1 MHTTCLHQSQFI
13 VHRFDTSPWIEFDL
27 TESTLVSGVITQGF
41 TAVIFP
47 LYVTQYKVKYQ
58 KLPGPSSLTDYV
70 TDDKGDIQVHT
81 RVSS

>member
-1 MHTTCLHQSQFI
+1 MYTTCLHQSQFI
-13 VHRFDTSPWIEFDL
+13 VRRLNSPWIEFDL
-27 TESTLVSGVITQGF
+27 SEITLVSGVITQGF

-58 KLPGPSSLTDYV
+58 KLPGPSSLSDYV
-70 TDDKGDIQVHT
+70 TDDKGDIQVRT